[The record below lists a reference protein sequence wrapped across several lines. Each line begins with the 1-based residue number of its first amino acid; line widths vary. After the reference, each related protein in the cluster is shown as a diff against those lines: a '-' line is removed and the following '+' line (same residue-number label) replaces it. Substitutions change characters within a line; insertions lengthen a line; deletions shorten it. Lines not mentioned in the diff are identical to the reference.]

1 MPTTA
6 RWVVHGVQG
15 RSDCINYIKNK
26 NKTEDGILVTGVN
39 CSSEFAAY
47 EMKMNNDKF
56 HIVED
61 NDSRTCYHGYQ
72 SFDPKEK
79 NLTPEEAHEIG
90 VELVKRLYPDYQVVV
105 STHTDRSHIHN
116 HFVINAVNMSGKKL
130 EDRLANPIEG
140 LYGLRDISDS
150 IALSHG
156 LKIIEDAPKIG
167 RFHKSKYLYALAQ
180 KSWKQ
185 QIIEKLE
192 ELKTNCFTFDEL
204 LENLALDGYL
214 IKTGKNIRIKP
225 YGKQKF
231 VTMKFLGEE
240 YSEENL
246 KKFFLNKS
254 KNSVLLDFVDYK
266 LSDENSE
273 LLNIQDILIRMSKK
287 SILSTMK
294 ELEPNSKYPKYYN
307 SRYMEIKRYHKLI
320 DTLNFLNDYKIYT
333 HDDLLNNLNELK
345 EEIEIKQK
353 EYEEQVSANETL
365 QLRVPLCNLYLQL
378 VDYYESYLEQ
388 KDMINAEIELSNEVK
403 TFMDIK
409 TELGDVSLD
418 DVKHI
423 LASANR
429 SKTETNK
436 QYAYLTYLKNKASSL
451 ERIKGLSLETE
462 KGYIK
467 SFSISEKMIDQN
479 RTSESKYCIR
489 VPYSNYYIYVPKE
502 NVSWFNYN
510 QRANVYVVDDKEYE
524 LYDKDNL
531 LVDHITGEL
540 LEELSL
546 EEKSKVS
553 EYYRNENEKE
563 REENNE

>member
-26 NKTEDGILVTGVN
+26 DKTEDGILVTGVN

-47 EMKMNNDKF
+47 EMKINNDKF
-56 HIVED
+56 HIEED
-61 NDSRTCYHGYQ
+61 NSSRTCYHGYQ

-90 VELVKRLYPDYQVVV
+90 VELVKRLYPNYQVIV

-116 HFVINAVNMSGKKL
+116 HFVINAVDMNGKKL

-140 LYGLRDISDS
+140 LYGLRDMSDT

-167 RFHKSKYLYALAQ
+167 KFHKSKYLYVLAQ

-192 ELKTNCFTFDEL
+192 ELKTTCFSFDEL

-214 IKTGKNIRIKP
+214 IKSGKNIRIKP

-231 VTMKFLGEE
+231 VTMKILGEQ

-246 KKFFLNKS
+246 KKFFFDKS
-254 KNSVLLDFVDYK
+254 KNSVPINFIDYK
-266 LSDENSE
+266 INREDSE
-273 LLNIQDILIRMSKK
+273 LLNLQDVLIKMSKK

-294 ELEPNSKYPKYYN
+294 ELEPNLKYPKYYN
-307 SRYMEIKRYHKLI
+307 SRYLEIKRYHKLI
-320 DTLNFLNDYKIYT
+320 DTLNFLNDYEIYNSE
-333 HDDLLNNLNELK
+333 DLNSKLENIKKEIELK
-345 EEIEIKQK
+345 QE
-353 EYEEQVSANETL
+353 EYEKQVSQNETL
-365 QLRVPLCNLYLQL
+365 QLRVPLCNLYLKL
-378 VDYYESYLEQ
+378 LDYYEVYLEQ
-388 KDMINAEIELSNEVK
+388 KDMVSSKVELSNEVK
-403 TFMDIK
+403 TFIDIK
-409 TELGDVSLD
+409 KELEVETTEE
-418 DVKHI
+418 VKQI
-423 LASANR
+423 LSSANR
-429 SKTETNK
+429 SKSETNR

-451 ERIKGLSLETE
+451 EKIKGLSLETK

-467 SFSISEKMIDQN
+467 SFSISPKMIDQA
-479 RTSESKYCIR
+479 RTTESTYCIR
-489 VPYSNYYIYVPKE
+489 VPYSDYYIYISKD
-502 NVSWFNYN
+502 NVSWFNYDK
-510 QRANVYVVDDKEYE
+510 RANVYVVDDKKYE
-524 LYDKDNL
+524 LYDKDNK
-531 LVDHITGEL
+531 LVDSITGEL
-540 LEELSL
+540 IEELSL
-546 EEKSKVS
+546 KEKSKIS
-553 EYYRNENEKE
+553 EYYKNEKE
-563 REENNE
+563 REENNG

>member
-26 NKTEDGILVTGVN
+26 DKTEDGILVTGVN

-47 EMKMNNDKF
+47 EMKINNDKF
-56 HIVED
+56 HIEED
-61 NDSRTCYHGYQ
+61 NSSRTCYHGYQ

-90 VELVKRLYPDYQVVV
+90 VELVKRLYQNYQVIV

-116 HFVINAVNMSGKKL
+116 HFVINAVDMNGKKL

-140 LYGLRDISDS
+140 LYGLRDMSDT

-167 RFHKSKYLYALAQ
+167 KFHKSKYLYVLAQ

-192 ELKTNCFTFDEL
+192 ELKTTCFSFDEL

-214 IKTGKNIRIKP
+214 IKSGKNIRIKP

-231 VTMKFLGEE
+231 VTMKILGEQ

-246 KKFFLNKS
+246 KKFFFDKS
-254 KNSVLLDFVDYK
+254 KNSVPINFIDYK
-266 LSDENSE
+266 INREDSE
-273 LLNIQDILIRMSKK
+273 LLNLQDVLIKMSKK

-294 ELEPNSKYPKYYN
+294 ELEPNLKYPKYYN
-307 SRYMEIKRYHKLI
+307 SRYLEIKRYHKLI
-320 DTLNFLNDYKIYT
+320 DTLNFLNDYEIYNSE
-333 HDDLLNNLNELK
+333 DLNSKLENIKKEIELK
-345 EEIEIKQK
+345 QE
-353 EYEEQVSANETL
+353 EYEKQVSQNETL
-365 QLRVPLCNLYLQL
+365 QLRVPLCNLYLKL
-378 VDYYESYLEQ
+378 LDYYEVYLEQ
-388 KDMINAEIELSNEVK
+388 KDMVSSKVELSNEVK
-403 TFMDIK
+403 TFIDIK
-409 TELGDVSLD
+409 KELEVETTEE
-418 DVKHI
+418 VKQI
-423 LASANR
+423 LSSANR
-429 SKTETNK
+429 SKSETNR

-451 ERIKGLSLETE
+451 EKIKGLSLETE

-467 SFSISEKMIDQN
+467 SFSISPKMIDQA
-479 RTSESKYCIR
+479 RTTESTYCIR
-489 VPYSNYYIYVPKE
+489 VPYSDYYIYISKD
-502 NVSWFNYN
+502 NVSWFNYDK
-510 QRANVYVVDDKEYE
+510 RANVYVVDDKKYE
-524 LYDKDNL
+524 LYDKDNK
-531 LVDHITGEL
+531 LVDSITGEL
-540 LEELSL
+540 IEELSL
-546 EEKSKVS
+546 KEKSKIS
-553 EYYRNENEKE
+553 EYYKNEKE
-563 REENNE
+563 REENNG